1 MDLMRRWKL
10 IRRRIDERF
19 ERKKIQLRLVHAK
32 ILQVSMI
39 IFVIF
44 PSIVGSINAND
55 LII

>member
-19 ERKKIQLRLVHAK
+19 ERKKIQLHLVHAK

-39 IFVIF
+39 IVVIF
-44 PSIVGSINAND
+44 PSIVGSVNAND